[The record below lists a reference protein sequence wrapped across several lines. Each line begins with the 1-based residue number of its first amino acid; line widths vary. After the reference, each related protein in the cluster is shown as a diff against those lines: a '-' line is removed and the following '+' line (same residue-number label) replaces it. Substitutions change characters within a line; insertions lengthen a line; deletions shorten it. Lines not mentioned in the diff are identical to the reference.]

1 MARIDNLANFLS
13 DVADAIKEKKNSETD
28 IPAVNF
34 DTEILN
40 ISSQGTYQ
48 QKSITISTNGT
59 VTVLPDTGYDAIN
72 RMEITAQVPNLR
84 LQIKNYEVTQN
95 AVLELTPDT
104 GYDGFSKV
112 VLTINVQDGPSPS
125 L

>member
-1 MARIDNLANFLS
+1 MARINNLTNFLS
-13 DVADAIKEKKNSETD
+13 DIADAIKEKKSSETD

-40 ISSQGTYQ
+40 LPSQGTYQ

-59 VTVLPDTGYDAIN
+59 VTVLPDTGYDAID
-72 RMEITAQVPNLR
+72 RMEIITQVPNLR
-84 LQIKNYEVTQN
+84 LQVKNYEVTQN

-112 VLTINVQDGPSPS
+112 ILTINVSENSNPS